1 MFNYYIKIAW
11 ISILRHWGL
20 SLLMICAIGLGI
32 GATMTTVTVNYLMS
46 ANPIPHKSEQLY
58 YVQVDS
64 WDVNDPFD
72 EGQNP
77 PTQLTYTDATNL
89 MKAKKAFRQNVQAQ
103 AYAVIEPENPEV
115 LPFLIDGRANSADF
129 FAMFDV
135 PFIYGGA
142 WSQQAD
148 DNKELVVVLN
158 KETNDKIFGGE
169 NSVGKSLKIDG
180 NMFSIVGVID
190 TWQPKPRFYDISTG
204 AFNDSEDFFV
214 PFSLIAEE
222 KVRRDGNTNCWK
234 PSGDGFQAFLNSE
247 CVWTQFWVE
256 LKTEQDKE
264 QYMTFVNAYVEE
276 QKQYGRFQRPMGNR
290 LSTVTEWL
298 ENQEVVADDAQ
309 MMMAM
314 SLMFLVV
321 RLLNTVGLLLA
332 KFLGKAPEIGLRQA
346 LGASK
351 ATLFSQYMIES
362 ACIGLAGG
370 LLGLLLAYL
379 GLKGVES
386 LYGDYMQGL
395 ATLDTNMMVLSIAV
409 SLLATLLAGLY
420 PTWRACKVQPAHQLK
435 CQ

>member
-11 ISILRHWGL
+11 ISIIRHWGL
-20 SLLMICAIGLGI
+20 SLLMVCAIGLGI

-58 YVQVDS
+58 YVQLDS

-77 PTQLTYTDATNL
+77 PTQMTYTDATNL
-89 MKAKKAFRQNVQAQ
+89 LKAKKAFRQNVSSQ
-103 AYAVIEPENPEV
+103 AYGVIEAENPDM
-115 LPFLIDGRANSADF
+115 LPLFVYGRANSADF
-129 FAMFDV
+129 FSMFDA
-135 PFIYGGA
+135 PFLYGSG
-142 WSQQAD
+142 WDESAD
-148 DNKELVVVLN
+148 LAKEQMVVLS
-158 KETNDKIFGGE
+158 KATNEKIFGGE
-169 NSVGKSLKIDG
+169 NSLGKTVRLDG
-180 NMFSIVGVID
+180 NVFKVVGVLNQ
-190 TWQPKPRFYDISTG
+190 WQPKPRFYDVSTG
-204 AFNDSEDFFV
+204 AFNETGDFFV
-214 PFSLIAEE
+214 PFSLVAEE
-222 KVRRDGNTNCWK
+222 KIRRSGNTNCWK

-247 CVWTQFWVE
+247 CIWTSFWVE
-256 LKTEQDKE
+256 LKSEQDK
-264 QYMTFVNAYVEE
+264 QAYQAFLNAYTEE
-276 QKQYGRFQRPMGNR
+276 QKNYGRFQRPSDNR

-298 ENQEVVADDAQ
+298 ENQEVVADDAK

-314 SLMFLVV
+314 SFMFLVV
-321 RLLNTVGLLLA
+321 CLLNTVGLLLA

-370 LLGLLLAYL
+370 LLGLVLAYV
-379 GLKGVES
+379 GLKGIES

-395 ATLDTNMMVLSIAV
+395 ATLDSNMMLL
-409 SLLATLLAGLY
+409 SLLLSLISTLIAGIY

>member
-58 YVQVDS
+58 FVQMDS

-77 PTQLTYTDATNL
+77 PDQMTFTDSTKL

-103 AYAVIEPENPEV
+103 AFAVIEPSDPEI
-115 LPFLIDGRANSADF
+115 LPLIVNGRANSADF

-135 PFIYGGA
+135 PFIYGSG
-142 WSQQAD
+142 WPSSAD
-148 DNKELVVVLN
+148 DNKEQVVVLN
-158 KETNDKIFGGE
+158 KETNDKLYGGE
-169 NSVGKSLKIDG
+169 NSVGKSIKIDG
-180 NMFSIVGVID
+180 NMFKIVGVID
-190 TWQPKPRFYDISTG
+190 IWEPKPRFYDITTG
-204 AFNDSEDFFV
+204 AFNDSEEIFV
-214 PFSLIAEE
+214 PFNLIAEE
-222 KVRRDGNTNCWK
+222 KIGRSGNTNCWK
-234 PSGDGFQAFLNSE
+234 PVGEGFQAFLNSE
-247 CVWTQFWVE
+247 CIWTQFWVE
-256 LKTEQDKE
+256 LKTEQEK
-264 QYMTFVNAYVEE
+264 QAYLTFLNAYVEE
-276 QKQYGRFQRPMGNR
+276 QKQFGRFERPMDNR
-290 LSTVTEWL
+290 LSNVTEWL
-298 ENQEVVADDAQ
+298 ENQEVVADDAK

-314 SLMFLVV
+314 AIMFLVV
-321 RLLNTVGLLLA
+321 CLLNTVGLLLA

-351 ATLFSQYMIES
+351 TTLFCQYLIES

-370 LLGLLLAYL
+370 ILGLFLAFF
-379 GLKGVES
+379 GLIGIEK
-386 LYGDYMQGL
+386 LYGENMQGL
-395 ATLDTNMMVLSIAV
+395 ATLDGNMMVLSIVV
-409 SLLATLLAGLY
+409 SLVATLLAGIY